1 MKHDLENSVGE
12 LTRLAE
18 LGQIFARHG
27 LKNLGSLLGFMPVS
41 ENEPDTED
49 LRPASVVAL
58 LRDVGP
64 VGIKLGQLLATR
76 SDLFTQP
83 WISAFG
89 TLHDQVEPLPF
100 DKIEPVIV
108 SAWGSDW
115 EREFAAFERNPIAS
129 ASIAQTYVATL
140 LDGSETI
147 VKVRRPGMASRIE
160 ADMRLLTRL
169 AGLAERRSSD
179 IARYRPVEFLQTFAK
194 NLAREMDLAAEARA
208 CERIGGYLEMLG
220 VKTPE
225 IHWELT
231 GMTINVQEAL
241 VGKPASRHP
250 ATDPAGNARFAKRYA
265 DAVLR
270 MILLNGE
277 FHGDP
282 HPGNVF
288 WMEGNQVGFIDFGSV
303 GFLSGARRQEIVRLI
318 FAIANGQID
327 KVADLL
333 LDWAGNPLVDR
344 AQLVMDLDELI
355 AEFSGTAL
363 AGIEFAAIFDR
374 VFGLLR
380 DYRLVLPPDLA
391 ILLRT
396 LLTAEGFVRSLAPD
410 YNIAEETKPIVM
422 QLFAER
428 FSIGAARDHLAKVRS
443 GLLDFSASLPELIDN
458 VASVARS
465 GTIQVSI
472 DPASLNHLTREEDR
486 STPVK
491 GPVVAALI
499 ISAALLADQSLLLA
513 GIVLAFAGIALIPR
527 WN

>member
-1 MKHDLENSVGE
+1 MKRDLENSVGE

-89 TLHDQVEPLPF
+89 TLHDQGEPLPF

-220 VKTPE
+220 VKTPA
-225 IHWELT
+225 IQLR
-231 GMTINVQEAL
+231 EA
-241 VGKPASRHP
+241 
-250 ATDPAGNARFAKRYA
+250 
-265 DAVLR
+265 
-270 MILLNGE
+270 
-277 FHGDP
+277 
-282 HPGNVF
+282 
-288 WMEGNQVGFIDFGSV
+288 
-303 GFLSGARRQEIVRLI
+303 
-318 FAIANGQID
+318 
-327 KVADLL
+327 
-333 LDWAGNPLVDR
+333 
-344 AQLVMDLDELI
+344 
-355 AEFSGTAL
+355 
-363 AGIEFAAIFDR
+363 
-374 VFGLLR
+374 
-380 DYRLVLPPDLA
+380 
-391 ILLRT
+391 
-396 LLTAEGFVRSLAPD
+396 
-410 YNIAEETKPIVM
+410 
-422 QLFAER
+422 
-428 FSIGAARDHLAKVRS
+428 
-443 GLLDFSASLPELIDN
+443 
-458 VASVARS
+458 
-465 GTIQVSI
+465 
-472 DPASLNHLTREEDR
+472 
-486 STPVK
+486 
-491 GPVVAALI
+491 
-499 ISAALLADQSLLLA
+499 
-513 GIVLAFAGIALIPR
+513 
-527 WN
+527 

>member
-1 MKHDLENSVGE
+1 MKHDRENTVGE

-27 LKNLGSLLGFMPVS
+27 LKNLGSLLGIMPVS
-41 ENEPDTED
+41 EKEPDPED

-115 EREFAAFERNPIAS
+115 EREFAAFERKPIAS

-147 VKVRRPGMASRIE
+147 VKVRRPSMAARIE
-160 ADMRLLTRL
+160 ADMRLLIRL
-169 AGLAERRSSD
+169 AGIAERRSSD
-179 IARYRPVEFLQTFAK
+179 IARYRPVEFLQTFGK

-220 VKTPE
+220 VKTPA

-231 GMTINVQEAL
+231 GITINVQEAMT
-241 VGKPASRHP
+241 GMPASRRPTSVP
-250 ATDPAGNARFAKRYA
+250 AENARFAKNYA

-288 WMEGNQVGFIDFGSV
+288 WMEGSQVGFIDFGSV

-318 FAIANGQID
+318 FAIANEQTD

-333 LDWAGNPLVDR
+333 LDWAGNPIVNR
-344 AQLVMDLDELI
+344 AQLVVDLDELI
-355 AEFSGTAL
+355 GEFRGTAL
-363 AGIEFAAIFDR
+363 AGIELAAIFNR
-374 VFGLLR
+374 VFKLLR

-391 ILLRT
+391 ILLRV

-410 YNIAEETKPIVM
+410 YNIAEETRPIVM

-428 FSIGAARDHLAKVRS
+428 FSIGAARDHFTKVRS
-443 GLLDFSASLPELIDN
+443 GLLDVTASLPDLIEH
-458 VASVARS
+458 VASIARS
-465 GTIQVSI
+465 GTIRVSL
-472 DPASLNHLTREEDR
+472 DPASLNHLTREGDR
-486 STPVK
+486 TTSVK
-491 GPVVAALI
+491 GPLVAALI
-499 ISAALLADQSLLLA
+499 VSAAILADQSL
-513 GIVLAFAGIALIPR
+513 VLSGIALALGAFALFR
-527 WN
+527 KWE